1 MDEAVRAARSTT
13 TSGVRSGAVA
23 AVLTVVVFINAALLF
38 TVEPMFSKLVL
49 PLLGGTPSVWNTCL
63 VFFQASLLVGYG
75 YAHLLTRI
83 RDPKRRTAAHVALLL
98 LSCLWLPLAIRSS
111 GDPPPGGA
119 GILWLLTL
127 LVASLAAPFVMLA
140 SGAPLAQRWLA
151 ESGHPDAKDPYFYS
165 CAGSGSIVSGF
176 TGT

>member
-63 VFFQASLLVGYG
+63 VFFQASLLVGY
-75 YAHLLTRI
+75 
-83 RDPKRRTAAHVALLL
+83 
-98 LSCLWLPLAIRSS
+98 
-111 GDPPPGGA
+111 
-119 GILWLLTL
+119 
-127 LVASLAAPFVMLA
+127 
-140 SGAPLAQRWLA
+140 
-151 ESGHPDAKDPYFYS
+151 
-165 CAGSGSIVSGF
+165 
-176 TGT
+176 